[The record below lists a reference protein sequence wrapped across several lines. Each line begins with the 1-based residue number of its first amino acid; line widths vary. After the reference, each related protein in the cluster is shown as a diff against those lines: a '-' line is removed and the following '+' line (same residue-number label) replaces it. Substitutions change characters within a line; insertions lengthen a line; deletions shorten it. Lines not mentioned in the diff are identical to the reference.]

1 LTTNHSFD
9 KEQTETFPGNRG
21 ANEGHYASIP
31 FTLPQRP
38 NGEKSMKSMLTLGA
52 IIAATVGFAA
62 PETAQA
68 DHCYSGYGGNSGYG
82 GYGRV
87 GYNSGYNYAPRS
99 YGYSAPRYSSGSRY
113 GGSHYGHGHS
123 YGNYSGRSYGYGN
136 SYGRGY
142 GGFGIGVRTRGFSFS
157 YRR

>member
-1 LTTNHSFD
+1 
-9 KEQTETFPGNRG
+9 
-21 ANEGHYASIP
+21 
-31 FTLPQRP
+31 
-38 NGEKSMKSMLTLGA
+38 MLMLGA
-52 IIAATVGFAA
+52 IIAATAGFAA

-68 DHCYSGYGGNSGYG
+68 EHCYSGYGGNG

-87 GYNSGYNYAPRS
+87 GYRSGYNYAPRS
-99 YGYSAPRYSSGSRY
+99 YGYSAPRNYGGSHY

-123 YGNYSGRSYGYGN
+123 YGNYGGRSYGYGN

-142 GGFGIGVRTRGFSFS
+142 GGIGVRTRGFSFN